1 MKELSAFHHETRTPL
16 SLFEIVGGG
25 RYCFFFVRRRPIL
38 FHFNFHLHLL
48 SFYFSFLSFMFPRS
62 MSAMDFSTYTKRDNV
77 ASISSSFEFLQFSP
91 SNKNTSNEFLGVS
104 LPLDLSTLFQ
114 VRYCLFLFCIFF
126 SWGGG
131 GLGFCRIRQ
140 RSKFCTHVG
149 SDTS

>member
-1 MKELSAFHHETRTPL
+1 MKELSAFHHKTRTPF

-25 RYCFFFVRRRPIL
+25 RYCFFFIRRRPIL

-77 ASISSSFEFLQFSP
+77 ASISSSFDFLQFSP

-114 VRYCLFLFCIFF
+114 VRYWFFLFCIFF
-126 SWGGG
+126 F
-131 GLGFCRIRQ
+131 LGRRG
-140 RSKFCTHVG
+140 VG
-149 SDTS
+149 ILSYKAKIQVLHACWQ